1 MNIIQM
7 YLLQRKKIVAYIVNA
22 QLSFKL
28 LKKTYHN
35 RN

>member
-22 QLSFKL
+22 QLSSKL